1 MSSFEQTNQ
10 TSFLDAPQSDLPS
23 VLSGIQ
29 SICAI
34 ASTLLG
40 GVATADGEV
49 TPTSSM
55 AIPSPT
61 ASTNVALR
69 QNLPSGALTIML
81 VTTILGFIG
90 VSGSFL

>member
-10 TSFLDAPQSDLPS
+10 TSFLDAPQNDLPS

-49 TPTSSM
+49 TPTSSI
-55 AIPSPT
+55 AVPSPT
-61 ASTNVALR
+61 ASTNAALR
-69 QNLPSGALTIML
+69 QDLPLGALTIIF
-81 VTTILGFIG
+81 VTAVLGSVG
-90 VSGSFL
+90 VSGSLL